1 MKIPKSELPV
11 ITAAVN
17 TSPVRAVPDQPPGP
31 SAAAGPRS
39 TATVPA
45 GPIQGP
51 VQGPAAAAPGGAG
64 PRPHGDEIAAVP
76 ARADIGNWP
85 DPM

>member
-1 MKIPKSELPV
+1 MKIPRSELPV

-17 TSPVRAVPDQPPGP
+17 AAPAKVVPDQPSGP
-31 SAAAGPRS
+31 RSSAAA
-39 TATVPA
+39 PA
-45 GPIQGP
+45 GPRQSP

-64 PRPHGDEIAAVP
+64 TRPPGGEVAAVP

>member
-1 MKIPKSELPV
+1 MKIPRSELPV

-17 TSPVRAVPDQPPGP
+17 AAPAKMVPDQPSGPGS
-31 SAAAGPRS
+31 SAAVPTGPRQS
-39 TATVPA
+39 
-45 GPIQGP
+45 P
-51 VQGPAAAAPGGAG
+51 VQGPTAAAPGGAG
-64 PRPHGDEIAAVP
+64 TRPPGDEVAGVP

>member
-1 MKIPKSELPV
+1 MKISRSELPV

-17 TSPVRAVPDQPPGP
+17 TAPVKAVPDQPSGPAAGAGP
-31 SAAAGPRS
+31 SS

-45 GPIQGP
+45 RGSE
-51 VQGPAAAAPGGAG
+51 V
-64 PRPHGDEIAAVP
+64 AAVP
-76 ARADIGNWP
+76 ARANIGNWP

>member
-1 MKIPKSELPV
+1 MKIPRSELPV

-17 TSPVRAVPDQPPGP
+17 TAPVKAVPDQPSGL
-31 SAAAGPRS
+31 A
-39 TATVPA
+39 
-45 GPIQGP
+45 
-51 VQGPAAAAPGGAG
+51 AAAAPDAAAV
-64 PRPHGDEIAAVP
+64 RPQGDGSASVP

>member
-1 MKIPKSELPV
+1 MKIPRSELPV

-17 TSPVRAVPDQPPGP
+17 TAPVKAVPDHPP
-31 SAAAGPRS
+31 
-39 TATVPA
+39 
-45 GPIQGP
+45 
-51 VQGPAAAAPGGAG
+51 GPAAAAPGAAG
-64 PRPHGDEIAAVP
+64 TRPQGDEAAAVP

>member
-1 MKIPKSELPV
+1 MKIPRSELPV

-17 TSPVRAVPDQPPGP
+17 AAPVKAVPDLT
-31 SAAAGPRS
+31 S
-39 TATVPA
+39 
-45 GPIQGP
+45 
-51 VQGPAAAAPGGAG
+51 GPAAVADAAAV
-64 PRPHGDEIAAVP
+64 RPQGDGVAPVP